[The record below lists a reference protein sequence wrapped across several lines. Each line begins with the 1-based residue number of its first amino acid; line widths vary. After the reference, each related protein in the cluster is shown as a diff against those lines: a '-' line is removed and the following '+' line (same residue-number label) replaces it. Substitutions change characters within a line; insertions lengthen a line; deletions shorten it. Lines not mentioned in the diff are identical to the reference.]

1 MTTRQM
7 LLWSLAVLCLVARA
21 NDGAAQTKQAAP
33 AEVRLDLYGD
43 PLPPGALVR
52 MGTLQFRHGSLMSS
66 SPLIF
71 SADGKRL
78 ISASAGD
85 QTVRVFEVATGKQLH
100 ADKFPPSTHRYWPG
114 LALTVNGL
122 TAAADPTD
130 GVFFRNVNLD
140 KKWTKLPLDMQRP
153 SSLSLSSDGRLL
165 AVGSQGGVVAVWK
178 IANGIKGIKPVTSF
192 EHQGLAELHL
202 SPNGKFVAVVANN
215 SVSLWDVSAT
225 IEVQKFPTDVYTF
238 GTATTAFSPDG
249 KLLAVKSPRQPGLPP
264 RSTVGVVIWDLTSG
278 EKLREISNGEYYTL
292 AFSPDSRYLAAPGAG
307 QAICV
312 WEVAT
317 GKEHRKLA
325 HSGSSLTFSPDGRT
339 LAYRFGAAIHLWD
352 LMTDKQLQHRPGH
365 QTDLQA
371 VAISPNGKL
380 LASADYRNAILWDTA
395 TGKQLHLLQGHEKQI
410 HCLAFTS
417 DGKTL
422 VSASE
427 HDHTIRRWDVTSGEE
442 VSPLRIDDEVK
453 KKASNEE
460 VKKKV
465 GKKKKDGDFARFGGT
480 VVLSNDRRTL
490 IFLRQGPKSR
500 EDRTIQGWDV
510 DSGKELFHLPSTEDA
525 ILLELLSR
533 DGKQTH
539 PAGLRTILDRT
550 GGFSRGVLP
559 PALTSDGK
567 IVAIPSSGVS
577 GRIEGFTLWETATGL
592 ELIRIPSGGDE
603 VAAFSPDG
611 RRLLTIGVDA
621 FQLWDIA
628 TGKRLFHQPAH
639 ESFGGRFGNTFA
651 SCFTFAPDGRS
662 VATGLLDS
670 TILIWDLSPN
680 KWHAHL
686 FAPSVRPDDLESLWS
701 DLGGADG
708 FKAHAALW
716 TLAAAKPSLVEF
728 LKKRLPPA
736 LDVDPKLI
744 KRLIDDLSSDR
755 FAVRDA
761 AMRELRAL
769 GDATEPFLQ
778 AAVKQSPTLELT
790 RRLESL
796 LEALRLPQAGEL
808 LLRWRGVQVLEAVNS
823 PEARAVLQE
832 LTRGAASARE
842 TREAQAALERLAR
855 RDAAR

>member
-1 MTTRQM
+1 MTARQ
-7 LLWSLAVLCLVARA
+7 LLLLSLAVLCLIAPA
-21 NDGAAQTKQAAP
+21 NNAAAQTKQPAP
-33 AEVRLDLYGD
+33 AETRLDLYGD

-52 MGTLQFRHGSLMSS
+52 MGTLQFRHGIVTS
-66 SPLIF
+66 SPLVF

-85 QTVRVFEVATGKQLH
+85 QTVRVFEVATGKQLQIYR
-100 ADKFPPSTHRYWPG
+100 FPPSPDRFWPG
-114 LALTVNGL
+114 LALSPDGQSIAVAG
-122 TAAADPTD
+122 TA
-130 GVFFRNVNLD
+130 GFFFVSLENAQG
-140 KKWTKLPLDMQRP
+140 WTKLPLKTFGDCV
-153 SSLSLSSDGRLL
+153 LSFSPDGRLL
-165 AVGSQGGVVAVWK
+165 AFGSQLREIHLWDQTQERELATK
-178 IANGIKGIKPVTSF
+178 F
-192 EHQGLAELHL
+192 EPPIDIIELHVSADNRLL
-202 SPNGKFVAVVANN
+202 SVVGQD
-215 SVSLWDVSAT
+215 SVSVLDIASGK
-225 IEVQKFPTDVYTF
+225 ELRKLPTDLHTRN
-238 GTATTAFSPDG
+238 TATAGFSPDG
-249 KLLAVKSPRQPGLPP
+249 KLMAVRSARQPGLPP
-264 RSTVGVVIWDLTSG
+264 RSAVNIVIWDVASG
-278 EKLREISNGEYYTL
+278 DKLREISHGEYYSVV
-292 AFSPDSRYLAAPGAG
+292 FSPDSRYLAASGGG
-307 QAICV
+307 QPICV

-317 GKEHRKLA
+317 GKEHCKLP
-325 HSGSSLTFSPDGRT
+325 HFGSSATFSPDGRT

-352 LMTDKQLQHRPGH
+352 LTTDKQFRHRAGH
-365 QTDLQA
+365 QTDVQT
-371 VAISPNGKL
+371 VAISSNGKL

-427 HDHTIRRWDVTSGEE
+427 HDRTIRRWDVTSGEE

-453 KKASNEE
+453 KKAGKEE

-465 GKKKKDGDFARFGGT
+465 GKKKKEGDFARFGGT

-490 IFLRQGPKSR
+490 IFVRQGPKSS

-510 DSGKELFHLPSTEDA
+510 DSGKEVFYLPSTEDA
-525 ILLELLSR
+525 ILPKLLSR
-533 DGKQTH
+533 DGKQSQA
-539 PAGLRTILDRT
+539 AGLRTIVNQT

-559 PALTSDGK
+559 PALTPDGK

-577 GRIEGFTLWETATGL
+577 GGIEGFKLWETATGL

-639 ESFGGRFGNTFA
+639 ETFGGRFGNTFA
-651 SCFTFAPDGRS
+651 SCFTFVPDGRS
-662 VATGLLDS
+662 FATGLLDS

-680 KWHAHL
+680 KWHTEL
-686 FAPSVRPDDLESLWS
+686 FAPSLAPSELETLWS

-708 FKAHAALW
+708 FKAHTALW
-716 TLAAAKPSLVEF
+716 TLAAAKPAVLNF
-728 LKKRLPPA
+728 LKERLPRAPE
-736 LDVDPKLI
+736 VDPKLI
-744 KRLIDDLSSDR
+744 PRLIDDLSSDR

-778 AAVKQSPTLELT
+778 AALKQSPTLELT

-796 LEALRLPQAGEL
+796 LAALRLPQAGEL
-808 LLRWRGVQVLEAVNS
+808 LRRWRGIEVLEAVNS

-832 LTRGAASARE
+832 LARGTASARE
-842 TREAQAALERLAR
+842 TREAQVALERLAR
-855 RDAAR
+855 RDGAR